1 MIIKSLVLDITLN
14 EVHSLKDKRNVIK
27 SIMKR
32 LHQKFNV
39 SISEIDEW
47 DAIKQSVIG
56 IVVITNTDRFAD
68 EVLDKCLNLIESE
81 YNVEI
86 VNIERERC

>member
-39 SISEIDEW
+39 SISEIEEW